1 MINLSMRK
9 FPSLVVYIF
18 LLLQGN
24 PLFSYEINPL
34 DVTFVGEDRTT
45 QIASIKKQNNLY
57 VSIEDFIELFNLRY
71 YTNDQNKKCVVRSGS
86 HAIKI
91 MGRNPFF
98 MIDNRSYQLPLSP
111 LVHEGQIFIPLKN
124 FLKLASHVFPADI
137 RFDLSD
143 ERLAIHRQLYNIT
156 GIQIE
161 ERANGNVIRF
171 NTTQRFNEKDVA
183 ASFRRGWLNVTL
195 FGGTLDSAKIA
206 TDQPVGMIKKI
217 VAIQFETSAQV
228 SFLLDREIKEKQFYM
243 KDREVLLTLRNTQT
257 IDEDVLAS
265 LETDRNR
272 WIIDRIIIDPGHGG
286 RDPGAVGPTG
296 LKEKDVVLN
305 ISQRLKKLLEDNLN
319 VEVLLTRDSDVYI
332 PVKER
337 GKFANKYDGKLFIS
351 IHCNGNNSSRVRG
364 YSTWL
369 LGPAKTQTAL
379 EMAEKENS
387 VIELEDNTE
396 AYKELQ
402 NAIHILNA
410 MNQSVNLK
418 ESQVLAKL
426 LNDEFKKINKFP
438 QFGQGVFQAGFYVL
452 VNAAMPKILVEAAHI
467 TNKYEERLLKTNAV
481 RQQIAQALFE
491 SIKSFKSE
499 YERGL
504 R

>member
-1 MINLSMRK
+1 MINSFMK
-9 FPSLVVYIF
+9 SFHPIIISII
-18 LLLQGN
+18 LLLHGSM
-24 PLFSYEINPL
+24 LYSYEINPL
-34 DVTFVGEDRTT
+34 GVTFEGEDRTT
-45 QIASIKKQNNLY
+45 QIASIQKQNNLY

-71 YTNDQNKKCVVRSGS
+71 YTNDQNKKCVIRSGS
-86 HAIKI
+86 HAVKL
-91 MGRNPFF
+91 MGNNPFF
-98 MIDNRSYQLPLSP
+98 MIDNQVYQLPLPP
-111 LVHEGQIFIPLKN
+111 LVLDGKIFVPLRN
-124 FLKLASHVFPADI
+124 FLKLTARVFPADI

-143 ERLAIHRQLYNIT
+143 ERFVIHRQLYNIT
-156 GIQIE
+156 GIQVE
-161 ERANGNVIRF
+161 ERANGNLIRF
-171 NTTQRFNEKDVA
+171 TTAKRFNEKDVA

-195 FGGTLDSAKIA
+195 FGGTLDSSKIA
-206 TDQPVGMIKKI
+206 TDQRMGMIKKI
-217 VAIQFETSAQV
+217 VPVQFETSAQV

-257 IDEDVLAS
+257 IDENVLAS

-272 WIIDRIIIDPGHGG
+272 WIIDRIIVDPGHGG

-305 ISQRLKKLLEDNLN
+305 ISQRLKKLLEDNLH

-337 GKFANKYDGKLFIS
+337 GKFANEHNGKLFIS
-351 IHCNGNNSSRVRG
+351 IHCNGNNSNRVRG

-387 VIELEDNTE
+387 VIELEENTA

-402 NAIHILNA
+402 DAIHILNA

-438 QFGQGVFQAGFYVL
+438 QFGQGIFQAGFYVL

-491 SIKSFKSE
+491 SIKAFKTE